1 MLKTI
6 MKSLHTARTVVHRG
20 GRRHNIVR
28 YNKGRNVLLA
38 NRTSWLLFVSLVII
52 QSYNTLYK

>member
-6 MKSLHTARTVVHRG
+6 MKPLHTARTVIHWG
-20 GRRHNIVR
+20 GRGHNIIR
-28 YNKGRNVLLA
+28 YNKGRNILLA